1 LALATAGEVRILV
14 MTGDQRSDA
23 APSVQTLKEQGYDA
37 AFVNWRGF
45 FGAPSLSDAD
55 ADEYAQTLAQM
66 YDTAEWEKVRARNGW
81 TEIFKPRAEFVTF
94 LEQQEEVIGN
104 LMRELGFL

>member
-1 LALATAGEVRILV
+1 MSNA
-14 MTGDQRSDA
+14 Q
-23 APSVQTLKEQGYDA
+23 
-37 AFVNWRGF
+37 
-45 FGAPSLSDAD
+45 

-66 YDTAEWEKVRARNGW
+66 YSTPEWEKVRSRNGW

-94 LEQQEEVIGN
+94 LEEQEEVVGN